1 MEIAQI
7 EDGWVS
13 LPGPDGVGVHARL
26 RAQGRRVAITDL
38 YVHGAAITA
47 QIVRLIPM
55 RQIEALANSPSLP
68 RESHGHESGRV
79 LVGPLVALTARSAG
93 DVSLSE
99 LRERAQ
105 RVKAA
110 AAKKRARRRKP
121 LRRPDGTNPER
132 FYQQVAAAYSE
143 AVLATSKPAKVLAE
157 EAGVPVGTVH
167 RWIREARRRGYLP
180 PARQGRAG

>member
-1 MEIAQI
+1 MEIAI
-7 EDGWVS
+7 EHDGWVT

-26 RAQGRRVAITDL
+26 RAQGRRVVITDL
-38 YVHGAAITA
+38 YVHGTAITA
-47 QIVRLIPM
+47 QTTRALPM
-55 RQIEALANSPSLP
+55 RQIEALANTQLLP
-68 RESHGHESGRV
+68 RESHGPDGRV
-79 LVGPLVALTARSAG
+79 LVGPLVALAARGAG
-93 DVSLSE
+93 EDVPMSE

-105 RVKAA
+105 RVKAV

-180 PARQGRAG
+180 PARRGRAG